1 MMSDTR
7 YLDIEALS
15 NGSVRDEVFTLLSNS
30 RRRSVLY
37 VLYQS
42 DSDLDFSDLV
52 SEVASCETGRPPDEL
67 DDEVTQSMY
76 ISLYQ
81 THLPK
86 LTEFGLVEYDDEER
100 TISLTPRARE
110 AVVSSEQRR
119 SPKWN
124 RYYAALLVGGALAG
138 GLAWSLNGVAAW
150 RLVSMFVLTGLFGVV
165 FAHTQSVRGFEDDGS
180 YLSLDDLT

>member
-1 MMSDTR
+1 MSGTQ
-7 YLDIEALS
+7 YLDIEALRD
-15 NGSVRDEVFTLLSNS
+15 GRGRDEVFTLLSNS

-42 DSDLDFSDLV
+42 DSDFDFSDLV
-52 SEVASCETGRPPDEL
+52 SEVASCETGLPPDEL

-100 TISLTPRARE
+100 IISLTPRARD
-110 AVVSSEQRR
+110 AIVSAEQLRPPR
-119 SPKWN
+119 WN
-124 RYYAALLVGGALAG
+124 RYYAALLVGGVLAG
-138 GLAWSLNGVAAW
+138 GAAWLLNGVATW
-150 RLVSMFVLTGLFGVV
+150 RLVSVFVLTGLFGVV
-165 FAHTQSVRGFEDDGS
+165 FAHTQSMRELEDDGS
-180 YLSLDDLT
+180 YLSLDDLI

>member
-1 MMSDTR
+1 MSDTR

-110 AVVSSEQRR
+110 AARSGTGTTRPSSSEGPSR
-119 SPKWN
+119 
-124 RYYAALLVGGALAG
+124 VGWPG
-138 GLAWSLNGVAAW
+138 
-150 RLVSMFVLTGLFGVV
+150 R
-165 FAHTQSVRGFEDDGS
+165 
-180 YLSLDDLT
+180 